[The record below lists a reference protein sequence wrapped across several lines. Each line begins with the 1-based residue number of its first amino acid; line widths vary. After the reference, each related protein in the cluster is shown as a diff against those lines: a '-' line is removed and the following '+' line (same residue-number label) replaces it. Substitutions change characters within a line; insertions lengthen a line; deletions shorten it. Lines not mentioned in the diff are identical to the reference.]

1 MDNQFPISGHVT
13 GMRSSRGV
21 GRLTKKTSVG
31 TVDEVRKGG
40 SEGEGGGRE
49 REGGREGGRKAER
62 RLNGHLRIWG
72 NDWLNVME

>member
-1 MDNQFPISGHVT
+1 MLVQW
-13 GMRSSRGV
+13 MRYAREGA
-21 GRLTKKTSVG
+21 R
-31 TVDEVRKGG
+31 EKG
-40 SEGEGGGRE
+40 EGGRE